1 MLTTRQLLSNG
12 YLHDPNQRIAR
23 KRKVFLSVKHPGLGL
38 TYTHI
43 TIQNESQVE
52 GFMCPQREVGV
63 RHFFSGM
70 LASSRKT
77 NQQIQAS
84 TYGYGSKLSNYPTND
99 TIG

>member
-23 KRKVFLSVKHPGLGL
+23 KRKVILSVKHPGLGL

-63 RHFFSGM
+63 RQFFFGNACQFQKNKS
-70 LASSRKT
+70 T
-77 NQQIQAS
+77 NTGQYVWVWVQIE
-84 TYGYGSKLSNYPTND
+84 
-99 TIG
+99 